1 MGSGFLGNLNHIA
14 FQVPH
19 LKVVRALTI
28 LLKFSDTHTP
38 RTQDLSRLRVL
49 SARLRNSGRDGVV
62 QKQ

>member
-28 LLKFSDTHTP
+28 LLNFCDIHTHEN
-38 RTQDLSRLRVL
+38 SRPLAP
-49 SARLRNSGRDGVV
+49 S
-62 QKQ
+62 